1 MNWHYLENG
10 QQLGPVTEE
19 QFTQLVQQGV
29 IRADTFIWC
38 QGMEKWQRYGE
49 LVPAESATPV
59 ESAAADAASGEG
71 GLHIQH
77 AAADASREVS
87 CSQCGA
93 VVPVSQII
101 NFGSA
106 QLCPQCQEAR
116 ARMMATGWGSGPV
129 EYANPFLRFGAFLL
143 DGLVFNGILLAAVL
157 AGGFLQMLLLNKNKP
172 AISITISAVVGF
184 AIISFTIW
192 WFLSYF
198 VTRIANEGQTPAM
211 KWTKIRVTGADGS
224 NIGWWRAL
232 GRFLLIG
239 LVSIFTLNL
248 GHLVA
253 LFDKQ
258 KRSLHDII
266 CGTVVIKS

>member
-19 QFTQLVQQGV
+19 QFTQLAQQGV

-49 LVPAESATPV
+49 LAPASGAAEPAAV
-59 ESAAADAASGEG
+59 ETRAAAS
-71 GLHIQH
+71 GLHIQSS
-77 AAADASREVS
+77 AADASRPVS

-93 VVPVSQII
+93 EVPASQMVNI
-101 NFGSA
+101 GSA
-106 QLCPQCQEAR
+106 QLCPSCQAAR
-116 ARMMATGWGSGPV
+116 ARMMATGWGAGPV
-129 EYANPFLRFGAFLL
+129 EYANPFLRLGAFIL
-143 DGLVFNGILLAAVL
+143 DSLIADAILLIVAFVVLSVAKAFFSDNKSVL
-157 AGGFLQMLLLNKNKP
+157 AGAVLFVFVFALWWGLN
-172 AISITISAVVGF
+172 
-184 AIISFTIW
+184 
-192 WFLSYF
+192 YF

-211 KWTKIRVTGADGS
+211 KWMKIRITGIDGG
-224 NIGWWRAL
+224 NISWWRAL
-232 GRFLLIG
+232 GRFIVIG
-239 LVSIFTLNL
+239 LVNTFTLNL

-266 CGTVVIKS
+266 CGTIVIKS